1 MMKILIGDIFKSKA
15 QTLVNTV
22 NCVGV
27 MGKGIALEFKRRFPE
42 MYEDYIGRCDRKKVK
57 VGAPYLFKTLLPP
70 QILNFPTKTDWRAS
84 SRISDIKNG
93 LEYLVKH
100 YKEWGITSLAVPP
113 LGCGSGQLEWEEVGP
128 LLYDRLK
135 AMDIPIELYAPYGTP
150 PQQVSVNFLKQYAER
165 TVSSG
170 DKQVSPK
177 LNPAWVALIEI
188 LHRIEEQPYHP
199 PIGRIIFQ
207 KIAYVA
213 TEQGLPTG
221 LHYSRGSFGPFANEL
236 KKVTAKLANSNLIQ
250 EKQVKQMFVMTT
262 GSNYS
267 QVRKRF
273 GTQLAQWEPILEKTT
288 DLFMRLNTQQAEV
301 VATVLFAANELKARK
316 TKLSEKDVLEAVMQ
330 WKLRRR
336 PPLEEPEVVST
347 IRHLG
352 MLHWCNLVPSRE
364 LPVVEEELVGV

>member
-1 MMKILIGDIFKSKA
+1 MKILIGDILQSKA

-27 MGKGIALEFKRRFPE
+27 MGKGIALEFKKRFPD
-42 MYEDYIGRCDRKKVK
+42 MYEDYIGRCGRKEVK
-57 VGAPYLFKTLLPP
+57 VGAPYLFKTLFPP
-70 QILNFPTKTDWRAS
+70 QIINFPTKTDWRAF
-84 SRISDIKNG
+84 SRISDVENG
-93 LEYLVKH
+93 LDYLVGH
-100 YKEWGITSLAVPP
+100 YREWGVTSLAVPP
-113 LGCGSGQLEWEEVGP
+113 LGCGSGQLEWEDVGP
-128 LLYDRLK
+128 LMYDRLK
-135 AMDIPIELYAPYGTP
+135 TMDIPIELYAPYGAP
-150 PQQVSVNFLKQYAER
+150 PQQLSVDFLKRYTGR

-170 DKQVSPK
+170 DKEVSPK
-177 LNPAWVALIEI
+177 LDPAWVALIEI
-188 LHRIEEQPYHP
+188 LHRIEAQPYHP
-199 PIGRIIFQ
+199 PIGRVIFQ

-221 LHYSRGSFGPFANEL
+221 LRYSRGSFGPFAKDL
-236 KKVTAKLANSNLIQ
+236 KKITAKLANNNLIQ
-250 EKQVKQMFVMTT
+250 EKQVNRMFVVTP

-273 GTQLAQWEPILEKTT
+273 EGQLARWEPILEKTT

-301 VATVLFAANELKARK
+301 VATVLFAANKLRDQKPE
-316 TKLSEKDVLEAVMQ
+316 LSEKDVLETVMQ

-336 PPLEEPEVVST
+336 PPLEKPEVAST

-352 MLHWCNLVPSRE
+352 MLQWCKLAPSLD